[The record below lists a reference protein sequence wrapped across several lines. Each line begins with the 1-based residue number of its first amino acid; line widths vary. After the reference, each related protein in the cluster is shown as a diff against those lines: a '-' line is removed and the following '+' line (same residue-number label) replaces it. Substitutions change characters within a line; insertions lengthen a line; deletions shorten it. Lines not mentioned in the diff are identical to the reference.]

1 MGRQGLLVK
10 NLPANAEDTR
20 DIDWIPGLGRCPG
33 EGNCNPLQYS
43 CLENPIDRGA
53 WQATIRGVK
62 KSQTWLSTHTD
73 QCLPIPLHM
82 NGLVF
87 GIGHFKDT
95 FSKKKKSDFKA
106 VVYLPIAVLFYLRT
120 LVS

>member
-1 MGRQGLLVK
+1 MPPGHPMGRQGLLVK

-20 DIDWIPGLGRCPG
+20 DIDWIPGLGRSPG

-95 FSKKKKSDFKA
+95 FSKKKSQISKP
-106 VVYLPIAVLFYLRT
+106 LCICQLLFCFT
-120 LVS
+120 